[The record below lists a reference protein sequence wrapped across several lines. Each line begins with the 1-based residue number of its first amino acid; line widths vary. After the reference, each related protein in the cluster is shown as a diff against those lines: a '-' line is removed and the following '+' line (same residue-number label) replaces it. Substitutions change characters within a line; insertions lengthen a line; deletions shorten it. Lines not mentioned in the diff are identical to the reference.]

1 MNLIKETEKYILGVI
16 NDLGYEINKVNLIPS
31 GRKDLGQFQ
40 INEAFALA
48 KEKGENPREI
58 ATKIVNNL
66 DDRFTN
72 VNIAGPGFINLSF
85 SDEVIKKDLN
95 NGINDFNYFVDKEE
109 TKTII
114 VDYGGANAAKALH
127 VGHMRSAN
135 IGEACKRL
143 LKVLGHNVIGDVHL
157 GDLGRQSGMLI
168 SEYKRMKPDSPF
180 FDKDFKGEYPK
191 IELTTKDLGIMYPKA
206 SIEANNNPERMA
218 EVREI
223 TALIDKGDKAY
234 TALWKQMVDIS
245 SAEIKRVYDKLNCHF
260 ELWEGELDAFKSI
273 PDVLKVMKPY
283 LYESDGALV
292 CDVKEEDDN
301 KPMPPLMVI
310 KNDGATI
317 YGTRDLGTIYS
328 RMERFNPDE
337 IWYFT
342 DERQGLYFEQVFR
355 ASYKT
360 GLVPKTTK
368 LKHFGFGTINGND
381 GKPYKTR
388 DGGVMELGSLIDLIH
403 DEVEKNIKEEITG
416 AEREEIADKL
426 TISTLKY
433 ADLLPFRKTDYIF
446 DPVKFSSLD
455 GKTGPY
461 VLYTLVRI
469 KSLLK
474 KANTNDYS
482 LINIENNDVKD
493 VLIKFLEVDNI
504 LKKSKEE
511 ATLKYADL
519 LPFRKTDYIFDL
531 EKFSS
536 IDGKTG
542 PYVLYTIV
550 RIKSL
555 LKKANIDN
563 YELIDIENSE
573 VKDLLVKLLQVDNV
587 LKKSKEEATL
597 NYISDYIYEIL
608 SLYNKFYNNN
618 NILNEQN
625 LDIKKTYLALSKLTY
640 TVAHNLLNIL
650 AIDEVDRM

>member
-1 MNLIKETEKYILGVI
+1 MNLIKETEKYLVEVI
-16 NDLGYEINKVNLIPS
+16 KELGYEIDSVNLVPS
-31 GRKDLGQFQ
+31 GKPELGQFQ
-40 INEAFALA
+40 INEAFSLA
-48 KEKGENPREI
+48 KINHQNPREVAERI
-58 ATKIVNNL
+58 ISKL
-66 DDRFTN
+66 DNRFTN
-72 VNIAGPGFINLSF
+72 VNIAGPGFINVSF
-85 SDEVIKKDLN
+85 SDEVIKNYLN
-95 NGINDFNYFVDKEE
+95 KGINNFDYLILKEE
-109 TKTII
+109 SKKII

-135 IGEACKRL
+135 IGEAVKRL
-143 LKVLGHNVIGDVHL
+143 LKVLGHNVISDVHL

-168 SEYKRMKPDSPF
+168 SEYRRMNPNSPF
-180 FDKDFKGEYPK
+180 FDKDYKGEYPK
-191 IELTTKDLGIMYPKA
+191 INLTTKDLGEMYPKA
-206 SIEANNNPERMA
+206 SLEASNNPERME

-223 TALIDKGDKAY
+223 TAEIDKGNPAY

-245 SAEIKRVYDKLNCHF
+245 SVEIKRVYDKLNCHF
-260 ELWEGELDAFKSI
+260 DLWEGELDAFKSI
-273 PDVLKVMKPY
+273 PEVLKIMKPY
-283 LYESDGALV
+283 LYESEGALV
-292 CDVKEEDDN
+292 CDVKRDDDK
-301 KPMPPLMVI
+301 KPMPPMMVI
-310 KNDGATI
+310 KKDGATI
-317 YGTRDLGTIYS
+317 YGTRDLGTILS
-328 RMERFNPDE
+328 RMQRFNPDE

-360 GLVPKTTK
+360 GLVPETTK
-368 LKHFGFGTINGND
+368 LKHFGFGTVNGKD

-388 DGGVMELGSLIDLIH
+388 DGGVMELGALIDLIYG
-403 DEVEKNIKEEITG
+403 EVEKNIKEEISG
-416 AEREEIADKL
+416 SERDEIADKL
-426 TISTLKY
+426 SI
-433 ADLLPFRKTDYIF
+433 
-446 DPVKFSSLD
+446 
-455 GKTGPY
+455 
-461 VLYTLVRI
+461 
-469 KSLLK
+469 
-474 KANTNDYS
+474 
-482 LINIENNDVKD
+482 
-493 VLIKFLEVDNI
+493 
-504 LKKSKEE
+504 